1 MWRRI
6 TDDNDGDDDDD
17 QDQDHY
23 SEDEVG
29 NERWRMRMMM

>member
-1 MWRRI
+1 MMWRRI
-6 TDDNDGDDDDD
+6 TDDNDDDD
-17 QDQDHY
+17 DQDHY